1 MIWQRLI
8 KKALD
13 PFGVSHAQFVIMA
26 TLLWFRSH
34 GYTSAQVDIINWTK
48 LDPMTV
54 SKSLKKLVLDGYV
67 ERVEHKSDARAKE
80 VSLTKKG
87 IKLVETLVPI
97 VEAVDADFFAS
108 STSARK
114 LKEVL

>member
-34 GYTSAQVDIINWTK
+34 GYTSAQVDIINWTN

-54 SKSLKKLVLDGYV
+54 SKSLKKLTLDGYV
-67 ERVEHKSDARAKE
+67 ERVEHKTDARAKE
-80 VSLTKKG
+80 VSLTGKG
-87 IKLVETLVPI
+87 IKLVEQLVPI
-97 VEAVDADFFAS
+97 VEGVDADFFAS
-108 STSARK
+108 SPSARK